1 MKEFE
6 IYLKMVRA
14 SLWGKEQVVWP
25 VEQTDALLH
34 LHAKQGTGALVFPK
48 VLGREDLPSKAA
60 MQMKSLCVHTMQQ
73 HVQLQHILVKAWK
86 ALEDAGIQA
95 VLMKGGGLAAL
106 YDEPQLR
113 AWGDIDLFVGKE
125 QYHPACAVMR
135 DTFPDALK
143 FDEELDHYKHY
154 NLIADGVSI
163 EVHRVS
169 VSFSH
174 PADEK
179 RYAKME
185 AHGKVNGEWLMVNG
199 LKVKVFEPTF
209 NALFVCL
216 HSWEHM
222 MTQGANV
229 RQLCDLALLLHRN
242 KYTIDRVL
250 LQRWLEELHLF
261 DVWQLYAY
269 NLVNGLGL
277 PREEALFYSDS
288 VAPRARKLMEDLLAG
303 RMTDVKAKGEGAKSE
318 KAPKNRFLR
327 KIHTMRERMRNAR
340 RIGQYSPAYA
350 RHMKASILVSGL
362 KRLFAKDRHWE

>member
-1 MKEFE
+1 MMEFE
-6 IYLKMVRA
+6 TYLEMVRA
-14 SLWGKEQVVWP
+14 ALWGTEQVVWP
-25 VEQTDALLH
+25 VAQTDKWLW

-48 VLGREDLPSKAA
+48 VLGQADLPVKAA
-60 MQMKSLCVHTMQQ
+60 MQMKGVCVHTMQQ
-73 HVQLQHILVKAWK
+73 HVQLQHQLVKAWK
-86 ALEDAGIQA
+86 ALENAGIQA

-135 DTFPDALK
+135 NTFPDALK

-154 NLIADGVSI
+154 NIIADGVSI
-163 EVHRVS
+163 ETHRVS

-174 PADEK
+174 PTDEK
-179 RYAKME
+179 RYALME
-185 AHGKVNGEWLMVNG
+185 AYGKDNGEWLMVNG

-229 RQLCDLALLLHRN
+229 RQLCDLALLLHRH
-242 KYTIDRVL
+242 KYTIDSVL
-250 LQRWLEELHLF
+250 LHRWLEELHLL

-269 NLVNGLGL
+269 MLVNGLGL
-277 PREEALFYSDS
+277 PRDEALFYTES
-288 VAPRARKLMEDLLAG
+288 VALRAQKLMEDLLAG
-303 RMTDVKAKGEGAKSE
+303 RMTEIKVKGEKAKGERV
-318 KAPKNRFLR
+318 PKNRFLR
-327 KIHTMRERMRNAR
+327 KFHTMRERMRNAR

-350 RHMKASILVSGL
+350 RHMKASVLISGL
-362 KRLFAKDRHWE
+362 KRLFAEDRHWE